1 MYLDFLTDSTVDFS
15 GTPAV
20 SVTATT
26 SFPGTRCGFAFYG
39 VAGSGT
45 GGTPTWNSMTGIG
58 ISEVSPTGNS
68 ISVPSAALPAPN
80 KVQFDANTDQFIA
93 LYCH

>member
-1 MYLDFLTDSTVDFS
+1 VNFS
-15 GTPAV
+15 ATPAV
-20 SVTATT
+20 SVTTT
-26 SFPGTRCGFAFYG
+26 SSYPGTKCGFAFYG

-45 GGTPTWNSMTGIG
+45 GGSPTWNAMTAVG
-58 ISEVSPTGNS
+58 ISEVSPSANS
-68 ISVPSAALPAPN
+68 ISVPAAALPSPN